1 MRFRPARAVADAV
14 LFEGYVLYPYRST
27 STKNR
32 FRWVFGVLA
41 PRAWSEAG
49 GCEPWSARCQ
59 CLVRG
64 RDARI
69 EGRLRFLR
77 VVRRAIEV
85 EGPEGWREVDRF
97 ERDGELWLP
106 WEEGEVEEVHFSF
119 ARGPVTSFRFA
130 FRASEALEPLPGARV
145 VRRREALSGW
155 VRMRAED
162 LGADLWRMTI
172 EVENRTAFADPGAPR
187 EVAVRSA
194 CVGAHLLLAVDAG
207 AFVSLTDPPEDA
219 RAAAASCRQHGL
231 HPVLAGLEGTDDLV
245 LAAPI
250 VLYDHPRL
258 APESAGDF
266 FDATEID
273 EILTLRTATLTEDE
287 KREVRATDPRSAR
300 LLDRVEL
307 MPPAWMERLHGALR
321 DVRGGEMVPRGAL
334 AHDPSAAA
342 EVGLSVGQRVRLR
355 PGPRRTDAQ
364 DALFAGQ
371 VATIRAVLRDVDG
384 APHLALTLDEDPGA
398 ELHHWYGRF
407 HYYRP
412 DEVEP
417 LAAPTAAPGPQVPS

>member
-41 PRAWSEAG
+41 PRDWSEAG

-64 RDARI
+64 AGARV

-77 VVRRAIEV
+77 VVRRAIQV
-85 EGPEGWREVDRF
+85 EAPGGWREVDRF
-97 ERDGELWLP
+97 EHEGELWLP

-119 ARGPVTSFRFA
+119 ARGPVTSFPFA
-130 FRASEALEPLPGARV
+130 FRASEVVDPLPGARV

-155 VRMRAED
+155 IRMHAED
-162 LGADLWRMTI
+162 VGPDLWKLTVH
-172 EVENRTAFADPGAPR
+172 VENRTACADLRAPR

-194 CVGAHLLLAVDAG
+194 CVGTHLLLAVDDG
-207 AFVSLTDPPEDA
+207 AFLSLTDPP
-219 RAAAASCRQHGL
+219 AAAREAAAGCRQDGL
-231 HPVLAGLEGTDDLV
+231 HPVLAGIEGTDDLM

-250 VLYDHPRL
+250 VLYDHPRV
-258 APESAGDF
+258 APESTGDL

-273 EILTLRTATLTEDE
+273 EILTLRTAVLTEDE
-287 KREVRATDPRSAR
+287 KREVRATDALGAR
-300 LLDRVEL
+300 LLERVEG
-307 MPPAWMERLHGALR
+307 MPPAWMERLHGARR
-321 DVRGGEMVPRGAL
+321 DVRGGEMVPRGDL
-334 AHDPSAAA
+334 PHDPSAAA
-342 EVGLSVGQRVRLR
+342 ETGLAVGQRVRLR
-355 PGPRRTDAQ
+355 PGARRSDAQ
-364 DALFAGQ
+364 DVLYAGQ

-417 LAAPTAAPGPQVPS
+417 LGRSGGPSSRGPS